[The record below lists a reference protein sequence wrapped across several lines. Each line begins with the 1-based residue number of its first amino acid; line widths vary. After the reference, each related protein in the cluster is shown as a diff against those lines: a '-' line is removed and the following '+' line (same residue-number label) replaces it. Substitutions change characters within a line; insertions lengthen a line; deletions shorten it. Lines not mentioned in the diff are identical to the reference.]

1 MFNHL
6 VKLTLVILL
15 LTNQAT
21 SQRVIIK
28 VDMIIPQ
35 PILVCWLV
43 HAGVFDHAENWGL
56 DNHFLLPVAETSTSQ
71 AKVLF
76 LLPN

>member
-1 MFNHL
+1 MHEVVKVSMTLYLPLYSHCKEDLKDQMFNHL

-28 VDMIIPQ
+28 VGMIIPQ

-43 HAGVFDHAENWGL
+43 HAG
-56 DNHFLLPVAETSTSQ
+56 
-71 AKVLF
+71 
-76 LLPN
+76 